1 MEDNAM
7 PVTEEAEMLRT
18 VGALKEILKD
28 VPDDYELSICGI
40 NPYILGVKVDNDNES
55 VYIDEKSYLIDCFD
69 LEEGE

>member
-1 MEDNAM
+1 M

-18 VGALKEILKD
+18 VGALREILKD